1 MFRDKIHADTVEA
14 IFSRPLAL
22 KFRFSEKS
30 QVRMIGQVNWD
41 MPHIPVKTILGGGS
55 CFTIC
60 FMYGIEGLSAERYG
74 RGRLAQ
80 LGERLVYTQEVGGS
94 SPSPPIVG
102 MNAQIVA
109 VLGHTASVRSF
120 CVLGDLAARTR
131 RTEGQTSLCHG
142 DCHECR

>member
-102 MNAQIVA
+102 MSAQTFVA
-109 VLGHTASVRSF
+109 SRRTVAACPVWVQGELT
-120 CVLGDLAARTR
+120 ARTR
-131 RTEGQTSLCHG
+131 VEAKTSSRHRG
-142 DCHECR
+142 CHECR

>member
-94 SPSPPIVG
+94 SPSPPIYPVNEEAAV
-102 MNAQIVA
+102 MRQIFW
-109 VLGHTASVRSF
+109 SF
-120 CVLGDLAARTR
+120 GW
-131 RTEGQTSLCHG
+131 LCWWG
-142 DCHECR
+142 